1 MTLIFITIG
10 TISFI
15 SIAVRILTRPA
26 HKETSP
32 VSIK

>member
-1 MTLIFITIG
+1 MTLTFITIG

-15 SIAVRILTRPA
+15 AIAARLVTRLA

>member
-1 MTLIFITIG
+1 MTLAFITIG

-15 SIAVRILTRPA
+15 GIAVRLITRHA